1 LDKVVHTLF
10 WEYSNE
16 NDMEFD
22 ETVQLELCDLL
33 CRSVHISNNQIP
45 EIQKR
50 LILNG
55 KELTFEEKLK
65 IVNDLYNSGINSID
79 FSGGNLLLID
89 DNIKIT
95 PICCF

>member
-1 LDKVVHTLF
+1 
-10 WEYSNE
+10 
-16 NDMEFD
+16 
-22 ETVQLELCDLL
+22 
-33 CRSVHISNNQIP
+33 
-45 EIQKR
+45 

-95 PICCF
+95 PICYFYIFKRLFIYKYPRE